1 MRYVSML
8 RGINV
13 SGQKKINMTDL
24 KSLYEDSGF
33 EHVVTYIQSGNV
45 VFNIQEK
52 KLKKNIEKTIEAAIQ
67 TQYGFD
73 VPVLIRTHDE
83 ISRVIQHCPFTSID
97 FEKEGS
103 KILVT
108 FLSSTPSVEA
118 VKNIQPY
125 VAASESLFVDG
136 KEIYLHCP
144 EGYGRSKLSNAFFE
158 KKMDVVATTRNWKT
172 VCKLHE
178 LSEAST

>member
-1 MRYVSML
+1 MKYVSML

-13 SGQKKINMTDL
+13 SGQKKINMADL

-33 EHVVTYIQSGNV
+33 KHAETYIQSGNV
-45 VFNIQEK
+45 VFNLQEK
-52 KLKKNIEKTIEAAIQ
+52 KLKNNIEKIIETAIQ
-67 TQYGFD
+67 TEYGFD

-97 FEKEGS
+97 LEKEGS

-108 FLSSTPSVEA
+108 FLSSSPSVEA
-118 VKNIQPY
+118 IKNIQPY
-125 VAASESLFVDG
+125 VAVSESLFVHG
-136 KEIYLHCP
+136 TEIYLHCP
-144 EGYGRSKLSNAFFE
+144 EGYGRSKLSNVFLE

-178 LSEAST
+178 LSKASI